1 MNRTPKVLITIL
13 ILLNVVVYL
22 MWSYG
27 EEMGVSSRFMAENFL
42 VSWAHLEDGRYWT
55 LITSAFS
62 HNMFLHIALNMF
74 VLNSFGPIVD
84 YTLGPK
90 RFISFYLIA
99 SVISGLAHAIVSR
112 YIVGDGG
119 IPALGASGA
128 ISGIILL
135 FSLLYPKQKILM
147 FGFIP
152 VPAMVGAILFVGLD
166 IWGVVAQAGGGGL
179 PIGHG
184 AHLGGALAGLIYYFI
199 LRAEFKK
206 RRAAEAV
213 TPVDSAY

>member
-1 MNRTPKVLITIL
+1 MNRNPKILITTL
-13 ILLNVVVYL
+13 IALNVVVYL
-22 MWSYG
+22 LWNYG
-27 EEMGVSSRFMAENFL
+27 EEMGVSTRFMAENFL

-55 LITSAFS
+55 LLTSAFS

-99 SVISGLAHAIVSR
+99 SIVSGLAHALVSR
-112 YIVGDGG
+112 FIVGDGD

-166 IWGVVAQAGGGGL
+166 VWGVIAQAGGGGL

-184 AHLGGALAGLIYYFI
+184 AHLGGALAGLIYYFV
-199 LRAEFKK
+199 LRAQMV
-206 RRAAEAV
+206 AAQSSS
-213 TPVDSAY
+213 DDRI